1 MISLSL
7 ALSDGNRE
15 MYDVVMSEMAKYRES
30 VRLEPFKVK
39 GHCARYLLRDN
50 LYPIRLPNSLLKV
63 DLKSVTNIA
72 DIESCQKNKP
82 IFIAD
87 KKEPL
92 CHSFIFRLGI

>member
-30 VRLEPFKVK
+30 VKLEPFKVK

-50 LYPIRLPNSLLKV
+50 LYPIKLPNSLLKV
-63 DLKSVTNIA
+63 DLKSGANIA
-72 DIESCQKNKP
+72 DIRKVVKNKP
-82 IFIAD
+82 IFIA
-87 KKEPL
+87 EQRNPL